1 MLHFFT
7 SHNKKDKV
15 QHLSMK
21 ATITMPSDDKSLDH
35 IAEFQVDDQPETEW
49 VIEVNKTSTRPDSK
63 AIHGRVQDT
72 QFPNPQTPFFF
83 VGQVDSDG
91 IADLHLYRDL

>member
-1 MLHFFT
+1 MHFLSQF
-7 SHNKKDKV
+7 NKKDNV
-15 QHLSMK
+15 QHLSFK
-21 ATITMPSDDKSLDH
+21 ATITMPEQGKTLDH

-49 VIEVNKTSTRPDSK
+49 VIEVNKSSTRPSSK

-83 VGQVDSDG
+83 VGKVDSDG

>member
-1 MLHFFT
+1 MHFF
-7 SHNKKDKV
+7 SQFNKKDNV
-15 QHLSMK
+15 QHLSIQ
-21 ATITMPSDDKSLDH
+21 ATITMPSDDKTLDH

-49 VIEVNKTSTRPDSK
+49 VIEVNKTAPHKDSR

-72 QFPNPQTPFFF
+72 NPHPQTPFFF

>member
-21 ATITMPSDDKSLDH
+21 ATITMPSDDKALDH

-49 VIEVNKTSTRPDSK
+49 VIEVNKTSTRKVSR
-63 AIHGRVQDT
+63 AIHGRVMDT
-72 QFPNPQTPFFF
+72 QHPNPQTPFFF